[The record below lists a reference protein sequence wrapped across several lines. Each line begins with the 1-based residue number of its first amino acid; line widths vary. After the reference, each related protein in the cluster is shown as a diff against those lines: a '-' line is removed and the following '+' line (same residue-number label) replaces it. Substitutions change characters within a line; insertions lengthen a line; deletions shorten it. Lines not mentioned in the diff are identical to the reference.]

1 MIEKFAGN
9 ALRTIAVAYRDIDH
23 LSSASRS
30 GNMGNLKG
38 IADSIKEEDTE
49 KDLTLIGIAGIK
61 DPVREDVP
69 KAIA

>member
-1 MIEKFAGN
+1 
-9 ALRTIAVAYRDIDH
+9 
-23 LSSASRS
+23 
-30 GNMGNLKG
+30 MGNLKG
-38 IADSIKEEDTE
+38 IADAIKEEDME